1 MSAERA
7 ELPEPDKLAGAPH
20 PRHTAELYGQGAA
33 ERAFLEA
40 YGAGR
45 LHHGWLLTGPRG
57 VGKATLAWRI
67 ARFLLAQ
74 GEDAGGGL
82 FGAPEAPARL
92 DIDPEHPVARRVAAL
107 SEPRLFLLRRGANA
121 AGTGLSDAIRV
132 EEVRRLKSFFAL
144 SSTEGGARVVIIDAA
159 DEMNVSAANAVLKLL
174 EEPPERATL
183 LLVSH
188 QPARLLPTIR
198 SRCRTL
204 ALSSLGEEDLA
215 AALAQAG
222 VAPEGGAGTLAALSG
237 GSAGAAVTLAQ
248 EGGAALYAELMG
260 VLASLPR
267 LDRPAALAL
276 SERAA
281 GQGAEA
287 RRDLLFE
294 LIDHALAR
302 LALTGARGRP
312 PAPEAAP
319 GEAET
324 LARLSPD
331 AAAARGWAELAPRV
345 GERLRHGR
353 AVNLDPA
360 SLILDTLHTIARHA
374 G

>member
-1 MSAERA
+1 MSAEVLD
-7 ELPEPDKLAGAPH
+7 LPEPDRLEGVPH
-20 PRHTAELYGQGAA
+20 PRHTPRLFGQDAA
-33 ERAFLEA
+33 ERSFLA
-40 YGAGR
+40 AHAAGR

-74 GEDAGGGL
+74 PAEGHGGL
-82 FGAPEAPARL
+82 FGGPETPASL

-107 SEPRLFLLRRGANA
+107 SEPGLFLLRRGVNA
-121 AGTGLSDAIRV
+121 SGSGLSDAIRV
-132 EEVRRLKSFFAL
+132 EEVRKLRSFFAL
-144 SSTEGGARVVIIDAA
+144 SNAEGGQRVVIIDAA
-159 DEMNVSAANAVLKLL
+159 DEMNTNAANAVLKLL
-174 EEPPERATL
+174 EEPPPRATL

-204 ALSSLGEEDLA
+204 PLAPLGEADLA
-215 AALAQAG
+215 AALEQAG
-222 VAPEGGAGTLAALSG
+222 VEAEGGAGALAALSG
-237 GSAGAAVTLAQ
+237 GSVGAAVALAQ
-248 EGGAALYAELMG
+248 GGGAELYADLVR

-267 LDRPAALAL
+267 LDRAAAIAL

-287 RRDLLFE
+287 RRDLLFD
-294 LIDHALAR
+294 LIEHALAR
-302 LALTGARGRP
+302 LALAGATGRA

-324 LARLSPD
+324 LRRLSPD
-331 AAAARGWAELAPRV
+331 AQSARGWAELAPLV
-345 GERLRHGR
+345 GGRLRHGR

-360 SLILDTLHTIARHA
+360 SLILDTLHSIADRA
-374 G
+374 R